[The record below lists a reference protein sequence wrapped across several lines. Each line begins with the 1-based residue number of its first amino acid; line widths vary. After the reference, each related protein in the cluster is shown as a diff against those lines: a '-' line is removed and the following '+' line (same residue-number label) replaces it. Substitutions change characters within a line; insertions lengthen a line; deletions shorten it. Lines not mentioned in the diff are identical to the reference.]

1 MLNEDSLSLPH
12 PHQQTVGPTPPPP
25 WRRSTA
31 GNPEVPLPSE
41 TVLDR
46 GQEGAE
52 KKFSGAAVRLT
63 PSNPSNRW
71 LWQRRREGESEP
83 PGRACRRPLGRL
95 FQPGLRTISSMDI
108 CAAYSMAGGP
118 SFSSSL
124 PKNPP
129 SQLLF
134 FLLST
139 ISNTNSR
146 LGAIIPVVKAAQHV
160 RTWARVADT
169 PINQL
174 LPS

>member
-1 MLNEDSLSLPH
+1 MADPPRPAAMERARDRPRRTDRERTSADAKGWKTTRKTNGKGNE
-12 PHQQTVGPTPPPP
+12 
-25 WRRSTA
+25 
-31 GNPEVPLPSE
+31 
-41 TVLDR
+41 
-46 GQEGAE
+46 
-52 KKFSGAAVRLT
+52 KFSGAVVRLT

-108 CAAYSMAGGP
+108 CATYSMAGGP

-160 RTWARVADT
+160 RTWACVA
-169 PINQL
+169 
-174 LPS
+174 